1 MTKYTSLT
9 YNKIV
14 RTMDNKQKFCVL
26 EASSNLVVIIS
37 LFENVEKAL
46 TSNTTISPS
55 ILVIRNIKHPNHYRT
70 FINS

>member
-14 RTMDNKQKFCVL
+14 MTMDNKQKFCVL

-37 LFENVEKAL
+37 LFENLEKAF
-46 TSNTTISPS
+46 
-55 ILVIRNIKHPNHYRT
+55 NIKYNNFSLDPGYKEYKTPQSLSHIY
-70 FINS
+70 

>member
-14 RTMDNKQKFCVL
+14 MTMDNKQKFCVL

-37 LFENVEKAL
+37 LFENVEKAF
-46 TSNTTISPS
+46 
-55 ILVIRNIKHPNHYRT
+55 NIKYNNFSLDSGYKEHIY
-70 FINS
+70 

>member
-1 MTKYTSLT
+1 MTNYMSLT

-14 RTMDNKQKFCVL
+14 MTMDKQKFCVL